1 MAMST
6 RGRHDPRTNHLLAAL
21 PAPVLDRLIPQLTPL
36 RAEQGQVFLAA
47 EEAVER
53 VYFPTGGLFSLLVQ
67 NREGVAVE
75 AAVVGREG
83 ILGTAVVLGAPMS
96 TFEERCQVD
105 GALLALSAAAL
116 RAEFTAD
123 AAVRDLFLRYVAAL
137 LYATA
142 RSLACN
148 RLHVTEQRLARWLLQ
163 VRDRV
168 ESDTFFLTQE
178 FLGQMLGV
186 RRPTVTE
193 AVAALERAALIGHQR
208 GRIRLLDDAGLEG
221 ASCEDYERIRAVYAT
236 VDRANPAPSNGVAV
250 GRAGLR

>member
-6 RGRHDPRTNHLLAAL
+6 HSGRHDPRANRLLAAL
-21 PAPVLDRLIPQLTPL
+21 PASVLDRLTPQLQRV
-36 RAEQGQVFLAA
+36 RADQGTVFVRAD
-47 EEAVER
+47 EPVER
-53 VYFPTGGLFSLLVQ
+53 VYFPTSGLFSLIVL
-67 NREGVAVE
+67 NGEGAAVE

-83 ILGTAVVLGAPMS
+83 MLGSAAVLGAPTS
-96 TFEERCQVD
+96 TFQELCQIDD
-105 GALLALSAAAL
+105 GLFGLPAAAL
-116 RAEFTAD
+116 QDEFAIEPG
-123 AAVRDLFLRYVAAL
+123 VRDLFLRYIAAL

-142 RSLACN
+142 RSVACN

-193 AVAALERAALIGHQR
+193 AVATLEEAGLIRHQR
-208 GRIRLLDDAGLEG
+208 GRIRVLDDAALE
-221 ASCEDYERIRAVYAT
+221 AAACEDYVRIRDVY
-236 VDRANPAPSNGVAV
+236 VALDAEY
-250 GRAGLR
+250 RQRD